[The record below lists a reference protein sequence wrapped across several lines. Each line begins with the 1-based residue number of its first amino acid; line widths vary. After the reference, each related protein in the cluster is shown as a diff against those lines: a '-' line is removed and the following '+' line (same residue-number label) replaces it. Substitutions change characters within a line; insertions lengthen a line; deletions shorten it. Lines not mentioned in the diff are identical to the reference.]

1 MAQIIAG
8 TYDTAN
14 RAGAAMRALLAAGVP
29 HHCLASFHN
38 NPPGQHGTFPI
49 GGDEHADPEARGVGK
64 RAAAGAGIGAGIGAG
79 VGAAVGGV
87 LGAAAGTGVGALAG
101 ALAGTY
107 TGLEHTSEEHTAIL
121 DRRPAGI
128 IVAVAPPADIGDE
141 KVVQILRENEPVAVE
156 ESEGEVRD
164 GEWKGFDPLAAPRL
178 R

>member
-1 MAQIIAG
+1 MTRILAG
-8 TYDTAN
+8 TYDTAT
-14 RAGAAMRALLAAGVP
+14 RAGAAMRALIAAGVP
-29 HHCLASFHN
+29 HHRLASFHN

-107 TGLEHTSEEHTAIL
+107 TGLEHNADEHPPGL

-128 IVAVAPPADIGDE
+128 VVAVAAPAEISDDR
-141 KVVQILRENEPVAVE
+141 VFSILKANEPIALE

-164 GEWKGFDPLAAPRL
+164 GEWKDFDPLAVPRL